1 MTAFDVNHDGY
12 LDVNEQLYR
21 AVGQLGT
28 IIEELNTALRNIPQA
43 AWGDAQPIWLE
54 NQARWNAAYGEMTRR
69 INVTTISSINIHE
82 IFKGGD
88 NMGARIFLG

>member
-28 IIEELNTALRNIPQA
+28 IIEELNTSLRNIPQA
-43 AWGDAQPIWLE
+43 TWGQAAPIWLE
-54 NQARWNAAYGEMTRR
+54 NQQQWNSAYAEMTQR
-69 INVTTISSINIHE
+69 INLTSVSSINIHE
-82 IFKGGD
+82 IFKSGD
-88 NMGARIFLG
+88 QSGARIFLG